1 MRSRGATPGAIPGA
15 PMNAA
20 IVAHPSNPALVRLV
34 WSGIAGA
41 GTKGQASAGQCYADF
56 DACPVRKLTAQES
69 ASIWARDVLGA
80 TVS

>member
-1 MRSRGATPGAIPGA
+1 MPDSSPRAAT
-15 PMNAA
+15 
-20 IVAHPSNPALVRLV
+20 IVAHPTDPALVRLL

-41 GTKGQASAGQCYADF
+41 HTKGGASAGQCYADF
-56 DACPVRKLTAQES
+56 DACPVRALTARES